1 VRILVV
7 HAHPLKESFSAAVLA
22 SLLKGLSA
30 AGHEAR
36 VIDLYAEGFDPV
48 MRADERARYMER
60 GANTGGIADHLE
72 RVRWAE
78 GLIAVYPTWWYGPP
92 AILKGW
98 LERVFVPHETFEIVD
113 APNPIRGLLT
123 NIRLLG
129 GVSTYGSPWW
139 LVRLVMHDPGRTIVL
154 RGLRQLVARDCRT
167 FWLGLYR
174 MDTASAARR
183 RAFLAKVEA
192 QAARL

>member
-1 VRILVV
+1 MRILVV
-7 HAHPLKESFSAAVLA
+7 HAHPLRESFSAAVLA
-22 SLLKGLSA
+22 SLLKGLA
-30 AGHEAR
+30 TAGHE
-36 VIDLYAEGFDPV
+36 VDLLDLYAEGFDPV
-48 MRADERARYMER
+48 MRAEERAGYTVR
-60 GANTGGIADHLE
+60 GANTAGIADHLA

-113 APNPIRGLLT
+113 APNPVRGLLT

-129 GVSTYGSPWW
+129 GISTYGSPWW

-154 RGLRQLVARDCRT
+154 GGLRQLCARDCHT

-174 MDTASAARR
+174 MDTASEERR
-183 RAFLAKVEA
+183 RAFLAKVEVL
-192 QAARL
+192 AARL